1 MNDRQKIDCAS
12 PADRD
17 TLIVIL
23 ARNGYTVPMSKGTKR
38 LTTTVTAQTHYHLYR
53 LAAMAGYSSPG
64 RVIDKLVRDHLNAMR
79 YGDTTNKPN
88 KGGRTWRDS
97 HTGRP
102 RTEKTR

>member
-1 MNDRQKIDCAS
+1 
-12 PADRD
+12 
-17 TLIVIL
+17 
-23 ARNGYTVPMSKGTKR
+23 MSKGTKR

-88 KGGRTWRDS
+88 KGGNFN
-97 HTGRP
+97 P
-102 RTEKTR
+102 RTPCGVRQQKRTKKCGTFAQKV

>member
-1 MNDRQKIDCAS
+1 
-12 PADRD
+12 
-17 TLIVIL
+17 
-23 ARNGYTVPMSKGTKR
+23 MSKGTKR

-64 RVIDKLVRDHLNAMR
+64 RVIDKLVREHQLAMR
-79 YGDTTNKPN
+79 GGYTTEKPN
-88 KGGRTWRDS
+88 EGERPWRDS

>member
-1 MNDRQKIDCAS
+1 
-12 PADRD
+12 
-17 TLIVIL
+17 
-23 ARNGYTVPMSKGTKR
+23 MSKGTKR

-64 RVIDKLVRDHLNAMR
+64 RVIDKLVRDHL
-79 YGDTTNKPN
+79 

>member
-23 ARNGYTVPMSKGTKR
+23 ARNGYTVR
-38 LTTTVTAQTHYHLYR
+38 H
-53 LAAMAGYSSPG
+53 G